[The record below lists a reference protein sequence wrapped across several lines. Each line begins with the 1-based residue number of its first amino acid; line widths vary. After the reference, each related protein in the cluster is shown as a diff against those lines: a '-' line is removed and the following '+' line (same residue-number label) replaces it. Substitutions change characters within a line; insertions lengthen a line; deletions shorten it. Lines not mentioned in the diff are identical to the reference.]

1 MSFNFNKFLESGKN
15 KLILKIIDAV
25 VIAALSIIALYF
37 AVLMLSTQT
46 NDKYFENLSD
56 NLVMFLIFAAIDF
69 LVISF
74 TKPLFG
80 FTSVIDNFKA
90 RAVVRKRE
98 HEKKVMLEK
107 EAKATL
113 EAARAARKAKKAAN
127 K

>member
-1 MSFNFNKFLESGKN
+1 MAFDFNKFLDTGKN
-15 KLILKIIDAV
+15 RLILKIVDAV
-25 VIAALSIIALYF
+25 VIAALSIATLYF
-37 AVLMLSTQT
+37 AVLMIGTPT
-46 NDKYFENLSD
+46 TVKYFDS
-56 NLVMFLIFAAIDF
+56 LVSKLLLFIIFAVADL
-69 LVISF
+69 LVIAF

-98 HEKKVMLEK
+98 KEKSKAIEA

-113 EAARAARKAKKAAN
+113 AAARAARKAKKAES

>member
-1 MSFNFNKFLESGKN
+1 MSFNFYKFLESGKN
-15 KLILKIIDAV
+15 KLILKIVDAV
-25 VIAALSIIALYF
+25 VIAVLSIIALYY
-37 AVLMLSTQT
+37 AILMLSTQT
-46 NDKYFENLSD
+46 TNQYFSKLSS
-56 NLVMFLIFAAIDF
+56 NLVMFLIFATIDF
-69 LVISF
+69 LIISF

-98 HEKKVMLEK
+98 REKKKQLEE

-113 EAARAARKAKKAAN
+113 AAARAARKAKKAES